1 MRRFIH
7 YFVRDSLKKRPSYD
21 EAFVSIV
28 FFSVRRFDGRSTLIK
43 DVVWMNGKNILSNF
57 VNQTWIS
64 NYLQMQWWM
73 QFKWYLAFFNP
84 QHRIWEEKMKM
95 EWAKIGFLLKISSK
109 NISGDEKHGIR
120 QQSAQL
126 QKEID
131 KKNQHQW
138 RPPHHLIV
146 NLWE

>member
-28 FFSVRRFDGRSTLIK
+28 FFSVLKFDGRLLRMSFE
-43 DVVWMNGKNILSNF
+43 WMEKNILSNF

-64 NYLQMQWWM
+64 NYLQMQRWM

-126 QKEID
+126 QKVID
-131 KKNQHQW
+131 KNQ
-138 RPPHHLIV
+138 RRSPHHLIV